1 MFLGLSCMP
10 DHQVTIST
18 SRLQMERPNSSN
30 YILIVCE
37 HTEFFPF
44 DGFFTAWIP
53 ELKSGE
59 KKTRHFLR
67 SVAHQI
73 SILALKLIKRG
84 PNKMS

>member
-1 MFLGLSCMP
+1 MP

-59 KKTRHFLR
+59 KKNGTLSPLR
-67 SVAHQI
+67 SSSNIHSSAKI
-73 SILALKLIKRG
+73 DKKR
-84 PNKMS
+84 S